1 MSSSSLQWQSTA
13 SVSLFRRRLLHVA
26 LCLPVALRPGSSRG
40 DRRRLYW
47 TDSVDRAETVWG
59 EGADQSPGKD
69 GRQSGWAAAGED
81 PEGDRWAEEEW
92 GWTGQTLPHWRPRP
106 FPSGN
111 TAQIDATTADFLSNF
126 QDSNTNSNSLSL
138 LVFQSCQ
145 SLHAPPVL
153 SALPSVT
160 VDPSL
165 TFGPVMTAVSDFKG
179 LLQEVCQGGFVCIY
193 ERGRYKRLYQISV
206 FICHKLFCQLLFYMF
221 SSFCPLQWEM

>member
-1 MSSSSLQWQSTA
+1 MAASQAEQLLEKIQKEIAELKKNEAELDKLCHTEDHVHFLQ
-13 SVSLFRRRLLHVA
+13 VIPLRLM
-26 LCLPVALRPGSSRG
+26 PQ
-40 DRRRLYW
+40 RL
-47 TDSVDRAETVWG
+47 
-59 EGADQSPGKD
+59 
-69 GRQSGWAAAGED
+69 
-81 PEGDRWAEEEW
+81 
-92 GWTGQTLPHWRPRP
+92 
-106 FPSGN
+106 
-111 TAQIDATTADFLSNF
+111 IFLSNF
-126 QDSNTNSNSLSL
+126 QDSNTDSNSLSL

-221 SSFCPLQWEM
+221 SSFCPLQ